1 MEIKRFDKLFEEKTQ
16 KCKCGKDVTRH
27 ADNLEDKTEP
37 MCDDCYKKWWLSK
50 YTSTEDF
57 TVKSTPAKKIKK
69 KK

>member
-1 MEIKRFDKLFEEKTQ
+1 MKIKRFDKLFEEKTQ

-27 ADNLEDKTEP
+27 ADNLDNTEP

-50 YTSTEDF
+50 YISAEDF
-57 TVKSTPAKKIKK
+57 PVKPTPAKKIKK